1 MHRPPSSNVE
11 YFNDMLD
18 QLGHIYYSN
27 NDEVISVGDLNYD
40 SISVNRSVTNPL
52 HQMETLY
59 DMKQLVEVP
68 TWVTLDT
75 STLLD
80 VMLSTSPRSHVV
92 TGVYCIS
99 ISDHYMTYTVYD
111 RIRIE
116 ITPRSKT
123 LRFRNYNKLSPQ

>member
-18 QLGHIYYSN
+18 QLDHIYHSN

-75 STLLD
+75 STL
-80 VMLSTSPRSHVV
+80 
-92 TGVYCIS
+92 
-99 ISDHYMTYTVYD
+99 
-111 RIRIE
+111 
-116 ITPRSKT
+116 
-123 LRFRNYNKLSPQ
+123 